1 MENGQSAAGTGKTRG
16 MTYKAVLFDLDGTL
30 LDTVGDLADAMN
42 AALAAVGAPPHDV
55 AAAKFYVGDGLR
67 NYVVRALPEGRR
79 QDEPTIA
86 RVSELFRGQ
95 YARNWHVQTRPYDG
109 IPELLDALTARGLPM
124 TVLSN
129 KPDDFTKLMV
139 ARILAKWRFA
149 AVRGVEPG
157 GVTKPDPS
165 GAIAMAEQLG
175 LAAAEFLY
183 LGDTNTDMRTAVAA
197 GMFPVGATWGF
208 RPLRELL
215 DNGAAAIIDHP
226 MELLK
231 LL

>member
-1 MENGQSAAGTGKTRG
+1 MGNGKSGASEARTL
-16 MTYKAVLFDLDGTL
+16 TYKAVLFDLDGTL

-55 AAAKFYVGDGLR
+55 AAAKLYVGDGLR
-67 NYVVRALPEGRR
+67 NYVVRALPDDRR
-79 QDEPTIA
+79 DEPTIA
-86 RVSELFRGQ
+86 RVGELFRGE
-95 YARNWHVQTRPYDG
+95 YARNWHVQTRPYEG

-139 ARILAKWRFA
+139 ARILGKWHFA
-149 AVRGVEPG
+149 AVRGALPG
-157 GVTKPDPS
+157 GVTKPDPG
-165 GAIAMAEQLG
+165 GALAMAEQLG
-175 LAAAEFLY
+175 LRPAEFLY

-208 RPLRELL
+208 RPLSELL
-215 DNGAAAIIDHP
+215 ENGAAAIIDHP